1 MKQIKKRNGEIVSF
15 DLDRIYTAITKA
27 VQATGTKT
35 TDSTIIVDDVYQE
48 LLSKEQTL
56 QEGEYID
63 VEYVQDM
70 VEKTLMKHK
79 NFEVAKAYII
89 YRQQHEKQRAEEL
102 IKKQEQI
109 SKKIFMVT
117 KDNGKKELFQRKKI
131 ENTYNYIAKE
141 LAEAC
146 PFEEIQSNLEKYIIQ
161 DIATKDI
168 LKLLVKTAINLISI
182 QNTKWEYIAGRL
194 ASIDLYK
201 QVGKT
206 RNIAQ
211 EEIYTPES
219 YLALMEEYIQK

>member
-1 MKQIKKRNGEIVSF
+1 MSQIKKRNGEIVAF
-15 DLDRIYTAITKA
+15 DLERIQRAITKA
-27 VQATGTKT
+27 YQATM
-35 TDSTIIVDDVYQE
+35 TDTGDVAIMVDEIHKEIVEKQI
-48 LLSKEQTL
+48 TL

-63 VEYVQDM
+63 VEQIQDL
-70 VEKTLMKHK
+70 VEKILMKHK
-79 NFEVAKAYII
+79 KFELAKAYII
-89 YRQQHEKQRAEEL
+89 YREQRKQEREEAL

-109 SKKIFMVT
+109 SKKAFMVT
-117 KDNGKKELFQRKKI
+117 KDDGQKELFERKKI
-131 ENTYNYIAKE
+131 ENTYDFIAKE

-146 PFEEIQSNLEKYIIQ
+146 PFSEIQNNLEKYIVN

-182 QNTKWEYIAGRL
+182 ENTKWEYIAGRL

-206 RNIAQ
+206 RNISQ
-211 EEIYTPES
+211 EQIYTPES

>member
-1 MKQIKKRNGEIVSF
+1 MSQIKKRNGEIVAF
-15 DLDRIYTAITKA
+15 DLERIQRAITKA
-27 VQATGTKT
+27 YQATM
-35 TDSTIIVDDVYQE
+35 TDTGDVAIMVDE
-48 LLSKEQTL
+48 IHKEILERQTTL

-63 VEYVQDM
+63 VEQIQDL
-70 VEKTLMKHK
+70 VEKILMKHK
-79 NFEVAKAYII
+79 KFELAKAYIL
-89 YRQQHEKQRAEEL
+89 YREERKQQREEEL
-102 IKKQEQI
+102 SKKQQQI
-109 SKKIFMVT
+109 SKKAFMVT
-117 KDNGKKELFQRKKI
+117 KDDGKKELFERKKI
-131 ENTYNYIAKE
+131 ENTYDFIAKE

-146 PFEEIQSNLEKYIIQ
+146 PFSEIQSNLEKYIVN

-182 QNTKWEYIAGRL
+182 ENTKWEYIAGRL

-206 RNIAQ
+206 RNITQ